1 MESGHR
7 SEDYKISAV
16 LYYIE
21 HDEVSMDDV
30 CEIFKCTKSTL
41 RRWII
46 RYQDTKN
53 IKRLNR
59 PAVSYKI
66 TDEQVKYAIKLMKD
80 NEQITVEA
88 LLNKVKEKYKDFFRP
103 LRERDIT
110 PQWLG
115 KVSPLERKR

>member
-16 LYYIE
+16 FYYIE

-30 CEIFKCTKSTL
+30 CDIFKCTKSTL

-46 RYQDTKN
+46 RYQDTEHV
-53 IKRLNR
+53 KRINR
-59 PAVSYKI
+59 PAISYKI
-66 TDEQVKYAIKLMKD
+66 TDEQVKYAIKLLKE

-88 LLNKVKEKYKDFFRP
+88 LLNKVKEKYKD
-103 LRERDIT
+103 LL
-110 PQWLG
+110 LG
-115 KVSPLERKR
+115 SNKINPNSGLFCPT